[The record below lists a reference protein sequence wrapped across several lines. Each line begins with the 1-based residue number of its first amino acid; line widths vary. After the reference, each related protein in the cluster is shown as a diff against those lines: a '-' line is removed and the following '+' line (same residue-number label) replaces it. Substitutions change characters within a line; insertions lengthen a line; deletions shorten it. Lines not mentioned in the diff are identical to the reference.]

1 MTPSRPYH
9 HGNLRPAL
17 VAAATEEIEEVGAAA
32 MSLRQ
37 VAARVGVSHAAASHH
52 FGDKTGL
59 VTAVAV
65 NGHRHLAEAL
75 AAAAPDLLE
84 MGVAYVRFAGTY
96 RGEFSVMFRPE
107 VVHADDPELVE
118 VRAEGTRL
126 LGVGA
131 ARAATRAGRAASGS
145 AVGLAAWSL
154 VHGFATLWVNGGLPT
169 VDPDDLDGAL
179 TTFRAVAATA
189 FRRQR
194 AARASQP

>member
-1 MTPSRPYH
+1 MTPRATSRSYH

-17 VAAATEEIEEVGAAA
+17 IAAATDEIEEVGVSAL
-32 MSLRQ
+32 SLRQ
-37 VAARVGVSHAAASHH
+37 VAARVGVSHAAATHH

-59 VTAVAV
+59 VTAVAA

-84 MGVAYVRFAGTY
+84 MGVAYVHFAGMH

-107 VVHADDPELVE
+107 LVHADDPELVE
-118 VRAEGTRL
+118 ARNEGTRL

-131 ARAATRAGRAASGS
+131 TRVATRTARAGS
-145 AVGLAAWSL
+145 TPAVGLAAWSL
-154 VHGFATLWVNGGLPT
+154 VHGFATLWINGGLPT

-179 TTFRAVAATA
+179 TTFEALARTT
-189 FRRQR
+189 FRRPT
-194 AARASQP
+194 S

>member
-1 MTPSRPYH
+1 MTRPRPYH

-17 VAAATEEIEEVGAAA
+17 VAAATEDIEEVGAAA

-37 VAARVGVSHAAASHH
+37 VAARVGVSHAAATHH

-75 AAAAPDLLE
+75 SAAAPDLLE
-84 MGVAYVRFAGTY
+84 MGVAYVRFAGTH

-107 VVHADDPELVE
+107 LVHPEDPELIE
-118 VRAEGTRL
+118 ARDEGTRL

-131 ARAATRAGRAASGS
+131 TRIARRGSTS
-145 AVGLAAWSL
+145 AVALAAWSL
-154 VHGFATLWVNGGLPT
+154 VHGFATLWVNGGLQT
-169 VDPDDLDGAL
+169 VAADDLAGAL
-179 TTFRAVAATA
+179 RMFRTVAATTFRGPAG
-189 FRRQR
+189 
-194 AARASQP
+194 